1 MFNDYIISPN
11 PDFIYRKKIEEEI
24 KENDG
29 YCLNA
34 VEKNEHTRCIC
45 DNFKSQQ
52 PSGWCKCGQYFK
64 TLKAPIACLCGS
76 TRFQKDFLKVAKE
89 LTLEGYNVSMPILF
103 NADDIEALSNED
115 REFLNEIHKAKIA
128 NADLVY
134 IINTHGYIGNTTQ
147 DEINWAI
154 RLKKK
159 IIYLEPIIDS

>member
-1 MFNDYIISPN
+1 M
-11 PDFIYRKKIEEEI
+11 
-24 KENDG
+24 
-29 YCLNA
+29 
-34 VEKNEHTRCIC
+34 
-45 DNFKSQQ
+45 
-52 PSGWCKCGQYFK
+52 
-64 TLKAPIACLCGS
+64 
-76 TRFQKDFLKVAKE
+76 AKE